1 MPTSKVREPNAE
13 PDQIKLTPIQAERL
27 GAMNDVAAK
36 DLVGLTVAEISQKF
50 RFRIDPMLLF
60 FRKVCGKVVKKDP
73 VTGIEYPVPYAT
85 VNVEDTDCSLLGFF
99 PTNAQWAW
107 YFPFNCRRE

>member
-36 DLVGLTVAEISQKF
+36 DLVGLTVAESA
-50 RFRIDPMLLF
+50 RNSVSESTR
-60 FRKVCGKVVKKDP
+60 
-73 VTGIEYPVPYAT
+73 
-85 VNVEDTDCSLLGFF
+85 CSCSSEKS
-99 PTNAQWAW
+99 AE
-107 YFPFNCRRE
+107 RS